1 MSQQADTH
9 HMWGGRF
16 ALGPSEAL
24 DALNRSLPV
33 DHRLWPQDV
42 AASKAWVHAL
52 GRARVLSA
60 SEESQLL
67 EGLDR
72 VADKLADGA
81 AVGAPDED
89 VHTLVERLLY
99 AEIGAVAGKLHTGR
113 SRNDQ
118 VATDLRLW
126 TLDAIDELDAAVAAL
141 GRTLI
146 AKAKDGGGLDAILP
160 GYTHGQRAQPVRWAY
175 VLLAHAWPLVRDR
188 QRLAD
193 ARPRTAAM
201 PPRSVARAGAGL
213 P

>member
-1 MSQQADTH
+1 MASRFGSAPDCRPNAVMSQQADTH
-9 HMWGGRF
+9 QMWGGRF

-52 GRARVLSA
+52 GRVGVLSA
-60 SEESQLL
+60 AEEAALL

-72 VADKLADGA
+72 VAERLADGA

-89 VHTLVERLLY
+89 IHTLVERLLY
-99 AEIGAVAGKLHTGR
+99 EEVGSAAGKLHTGR

-126 TLDAIDELDAAVAAL
+126 TLGAIDQLDVDLATL
-141 GRTLI
+141 GRVLVE
-146 AKAKDGGGLDAILP
+146 KAKEGVDVLLP
-160 GYTHGQRAQPVRWAY
+160 GYTHGQRAQPV
-175 VLLAHAWPLVRDR
+175 
-188 QRLAD
+188 
-193 ARPRTAAM
+193 
-201 PPRSVARAGAGL
+201 
-213 P
+213 

>member
-1 MSQQADTH
+1 MSQHADTH

-42 AASKAWVHAL
+42 FASKAWVHAL
-52 GRARVLSA
+52 CRAGVLSA

-99 AEIGAVAGKLHTGR
+99 AEIGALAGKLHTGR

-126 TLDAIDELDAAVAAL
+126 TLSAIDELDAAVAAL
-141 GRTLI
+141 GRTLV
-146 AKAKDGGGLDAILP
+146 AKARDSVDAILP

-188 QRLAD
+188 QRL
-193 ARPRTAAM
+193 
-201 PPRSVARAGAGL
+201 
-213 P
+213 